1 MSGTPVFFGTRVPI
15 AILFDYLEDD
25 KLDSFLEN
33 YSTVTKN
40 RLKLYWKLNSCQM
53 NKKSHSLSLL
63 VSAVMMLCISG
74 TVSAQNK
81 TIVLVRHA
89 EKSATGSAAD
99 IAKGDPDLSTEGR
112 ERAERLT
119 KAVKK
124 YKPHEIFVTDYKR
137 TRQTAEPIA
146 KLRGKEIQTY
156 DPAKQAELVEKIL
169 ASKTDHYLIIG
180 HSNTTPALANL
191 LMKKEVFKQLPDT
204 EYGVFWVIRMK
215 KGVVTKVEIFPY

>member
-1 MSGTPVFFGTRVPI
+1 M
-15 AILFDYLEDD
+15 
-25 KLDSFLEN
+25 
-33 YSTVTKN
+33 
-40 RLKLYWKLNSCQM
+40 KLYGVALTI
-53 NKKSHSLSLL
+53 
-63 VSAVMMLCISG
+63 AVIFPFSFG
-74 TVSAQNK
+74 SVVAQNK

-99 IAKGDPDLSTEGR
+99 MAKGDPDLSPDGR

-119 KAVKK
+119 KALKK
-124 YKPHEIFVTDYKR
+124 YKPHEIFATDYKR
-137 TRQTAEPIA
+137 TRLTAEPIA

-180 HSNTTPALANL
+180 HSSTTSALANL
-191 LMKKEVFKQLPDT
+191 LMKKEVFKQLPDS

-215 KGVVTKVEIFPY
+215 KGVVTKVEVFPY

>member
-1 MSGTPVFFGTRVPI
+1 MYKRHGFGTEQDNCPRP
-15 AILFDYLEDD
+15 
-25 KLDSFLEN
+25 
-33 YSTVTKN
+33 T
-40 RLKLYWKLNSCQM
+40 RR
-53 NKKSHSLSLL
+53 KKCDRFCRRHS
-63 VSAVMMLCISG
+63 
-74 TVSAQNK
+74 
-81 TIVLVRHA
+81 
-89 EKSATGSAAD
+89 
-99 IAKGDPDLSTEGR
+99 KGCDPDLSTEGR